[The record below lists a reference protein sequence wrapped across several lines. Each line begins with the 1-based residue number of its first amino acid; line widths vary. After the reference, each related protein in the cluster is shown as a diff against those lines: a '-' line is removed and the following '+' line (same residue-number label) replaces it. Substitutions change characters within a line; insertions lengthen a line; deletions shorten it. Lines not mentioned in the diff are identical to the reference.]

1 MSDVE
6 SNGDSTKAGVA
17 QEILTDLRRLGVAWI
32 KYGVSVGEAALQ
44 TSARSLDDV
53 AKALRTAAD
62 KLHQR
67 VAE

>member
-1 MSDVE
+1 MSEVE
-6 SNGDSTKAGVA
+6 SNGDSIKPGVA
-17 QEILTDLRRLGVAWI
+17 QEILTDLRRLGAAWI

-44 TSARSLDDV
+44 TSARSLDDA
-53 AKALRTAAD
+53 AKALRVAAE